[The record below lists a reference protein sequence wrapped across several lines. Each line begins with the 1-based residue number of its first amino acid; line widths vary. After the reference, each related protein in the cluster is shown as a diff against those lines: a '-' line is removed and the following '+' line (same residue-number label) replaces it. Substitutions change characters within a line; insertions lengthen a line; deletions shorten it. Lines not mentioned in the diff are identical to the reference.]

1 MNETGYFCSGC
12 GVMFFCSAL
21 NSYAKTMMTLKLV
34 VHSSTEV

>member
-1 MNETGYFCSGC
+1 MKLDISA
-12 GVMFFCSAL
+12 VAVVFFCSAL